1 MKYWLIAR
9 KSLDRFWI
17 ESIFKSMLVLLIFL
31 MMIVQEKVL
40 LELRL
45 DIERARLI
53 QFERY
58 KEIPTITHNSQLT
71 PALIKQF
78 CHLDKETTTLLR
90 KASEYF
96 HYSGRTI
103 HKYIKIARTIADL
116 EGEPSIKIHHMKKS
130 LLSQRFRKG

>member
-1 MKYWLIAR
+1 MLESVDFFNDDR
-9 KSLDRFWI
+9 PGKS
-17 ESIFKSMLVLLIFL
+17 SS
-31 MMIVQEKVL
+31 
-40 LELRL
+40 ELRL
-45 DIERARLI
+45 DIEQARLI

-58 KEIPTITHNSQLT
+58 KGIPTITHNSQLT

-130 LLSQRFRKG
+130 LLSRDLEKDNHILQRG

>member
-1 MKYWLIAR
+1 
-9 KSLDRFWI
+9 
-17 ESIFKSMLVLLIFL
+17 
-31 MMIVQEKVL
+31 MMIVQEKFF
-40 LELRL
+40 ELRI

-58 KEIPTITHNSQLT
+58 KGIPTITHNSQLT
-71 PALIKQF
+71 PALITQF

-130 LLSQRFRKG
+130 LLSRDLKRITIFYKEDDIYEYLLDLA